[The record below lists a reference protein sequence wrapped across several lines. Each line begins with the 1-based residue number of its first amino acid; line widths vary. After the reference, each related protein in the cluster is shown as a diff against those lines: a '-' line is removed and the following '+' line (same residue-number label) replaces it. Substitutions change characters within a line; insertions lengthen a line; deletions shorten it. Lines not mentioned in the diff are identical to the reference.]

1 MEDVTRLDIKRD
13 ERACVYTVLTGGYEV
28 LNEQPVAGRSDLPF
42 ICFTDDPTLTSPT
55 WQIRVVKPL
64 FPADPVRSQRAIK
77 LLPHKF
83 LPDFDAS
90 LYIDNSVLLKV
101 KPEEILQRYLA
112 SSPFALFWHSD
123 RPTLTE
129 EFHAVAH
136 AGYDDVRRVA
146 EQFAHYSAT
155 FPELLDNRP
164 FWAAILLRRHAD
176 PLVRHT
182 MEIWRDH
189 VLRYSRRDQLSF
201 NIACAITQMS
211 PNTIIED
218 CRDSWMHSWPHVVD
232 RKRVLAYGG
241 GEAWM
246 QPFEQYLPA
255 SQVGGVRDGMS
266 AALSAMEA
274 EIAALKASKS
284 WRVTAPMR
292 SAATAA
298 RRAAASIRSL
308 PARRRAPPRR
318 VRGAETLAPPEEAA
332 QFAREGYVGPRQL
345 LTAEQCRL
353 ILDHYR
359 HGGIRANPQWPKD
372 LADRDPL
379 FYDLANRPA
388 IVATVERLLGHRA
401 VVWGASVIERE
412 PGQVHRIH
420 TDIESAAPEGGHVS
434 VWIGLEGTSRDSAL
448 QLISRSHTL
457 GTPVQKEFFDR
468 KQDRAKTA
476 DATVLEWARSKNPDA
491 KLVQP
496 SMADGDALFFDGRL
510 WHGSRNTGSDKRT
523 ALLLQYAKAGTKVAI
538 QEVGASDWPFRM
550 SGETARCL
558 PVDGSSAP
566 GNASNPHNG
575 RPLASVLDAGDR
587 FVPVAE
593 GFKPYHLLRGA
604 TPNVSDME
612 SHVSVLSPGH
622 SPHPPHHHV
631 EEELLIVLD
640 GEAELIIPD
649 TADPAGARVERLTAG
664 GIAYYPAY
672 QYHTIRNVSSR
683 PVTYL
688 MYKWR
693 AAPKET
699 SGQLGTTILH
709 TNQVQMPDRP
719 MAVSGLM
726 ESPTGYL
733 SKLHAHLTT
742 MKPGAGYDD
751 HVDDHDVAIIVFD
764 GTVDTLGK
772 RIGPMGTAF
781 SPAGEPHGLRNSGDV
796 DARYLVFEFH
806 A

>member
-1 MEDVTRLDIKRD
+1 M
-13 ERACVYTVLTGGYEV
+13 
-28 LNEQPVAGRSDLPF
+28 
-42 ICFTDDPTLTSPT
+42 
-55 WQIRVVKPL
+55 
-64 FPADPVRSQRAIK
+64 
-77 LLPHKF
+77 
-83 LPDFDAS
+83 
-90 LYIDNSVLLKV
+90 
-101 KPEEILQRYLA
+101 
-112 SSPFALFWHSD
+112 
-123 RPTLTE
+123 
-129 EFHAVAH
+129 
-136 AGYDDVRRVA
+136 
-146 EQFAHYSAT
+146 
-155 FPELLDNRP
+155 
-164 FWAAILLRRHAD
+164 
-176 PLVRHT
+176 
-182 MEIWRDH
+182 
-189 VLRYSRRDQLSF
+189 
-201 NIACAITQMS
+201 
-211 PNTIIED
+211 
-218 CRDSWMHSWPHVVD
+218 
-232 RKRVLAYGG
+232 
-241 GEAWM
+241 
-246 QPFEQYLPA
+246 
-255 SQVGGVRDGMS
+255 
-266 AALSAMEA
+266 
-274 EIAALKASKS
+274 
-284 WRVTAPMR
+284 
-292 SAATAA
+292 
-298 RRAAASIRSL
+298 
-308 PARRRAPPRR
+308 
-318 VRGAETLAPPEEAA
+318 
-332 QFAREGYVGPRQL
+332 
-345 LTAEQCRL
+345 
-353 ILDHYR
+353 
-359 HGGIRANPQWPKD
+359 
-372 LADRDPL
+372 
-379 FYDLANRPA
+379 
-388 IVATVERLLGHRA
+388 
-401 VVWGASVIERE
+401 
-412 PGQVHRIH
+412 
-420 TDIESAAPEGGHVS
+420 
-434 VWIGLEGTSRDSAL
+434 
-448 QLISRSHTL
+448 
-457 GTPVQKEFFDR
+457 
-468 KQDRAKTA
+468 
-476 DATVLEWARSKNPDA
+476 
-491 KLVQP
+491 
-496 SMADGDALFFDGRL
+496 
-510 WHGSRNTGSDKRT
+510 
-523 ALLLQYAKAGTKVAI
+523 LLQYAKAGTKVAI

-566 GNASNPHNG
+566 GNASNPHKG

-604 TPNVSDME
+604 TPNASDME

-699 SGQLGTTILH
+699 TGQLGTTILH

-726 ESPTGYL
+726 EAPTGYL